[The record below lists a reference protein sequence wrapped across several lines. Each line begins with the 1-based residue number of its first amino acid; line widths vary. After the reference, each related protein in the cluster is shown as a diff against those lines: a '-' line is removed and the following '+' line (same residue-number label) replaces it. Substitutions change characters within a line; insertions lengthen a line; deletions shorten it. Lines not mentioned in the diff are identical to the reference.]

1 MKKGPNVNKAI
12 LSAALAAGLIGSS
25 AALAAQ
31 VQVSGAWFRALPSH
45 LPAGG
50 YFTLHNNG
58 VPVKLK
64 GAQSPA
70 CGMLMLH
77 RSADVGGMESMMM
90 VETVVIPAGGT
101 IAFAP
106 GGYHLMCTSPAA
118 AMMPGGHV
126 PVTLRFSDGSS
137 VTVSFAVR
145 NANGK

>member
-1 MKKGPNVNKAI
+1 MSKAI
-12 LSAALAAGLIGSS
+12 LSGVLTASLVGSS

-31 VQVSGAWFRALPSH
+31 VSISGAWFRALPSG

-50 YFTLHNNG
+50 YFTLRNNG
-58 VPVKLK
+58 AAVQLK
-64 GAQSPA
+64 TVQSPA

-77 RSADVGGMESMMM
+77 RSADVGGMESMTM
-90 VETVVIPAGGT
+90 VEAVDVPAGGT

-106 GGYHLMCTSPAA
+106 GGYHLMCTSPTA
-118 AMMPGGHV
+118 AMTPGGHV
-126 PVTLRFSDGSS
+126 PVRLGFSDGSS